1 MQSEKATQVRRSDQ
15 VYQMLLNLSINFVW
29 RAHSFLSTVL
39 GAWEAKL
46 SKIGFLP

>member
-1 MQSEKATQVRRSDQ
+1 MQSEKATLVRRSDQ